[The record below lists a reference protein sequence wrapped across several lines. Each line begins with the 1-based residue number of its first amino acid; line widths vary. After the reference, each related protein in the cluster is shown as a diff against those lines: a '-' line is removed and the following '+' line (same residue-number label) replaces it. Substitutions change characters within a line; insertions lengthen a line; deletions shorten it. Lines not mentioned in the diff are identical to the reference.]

1 MKVFRVVMLAGVA
14 VALATCAFASD
25 FNFGSYARSEAM
37 GGAGLALTDDPT
49 TTTVINPAAGAA
61 KGQRFQFVFP
71 SVDFHVR
78 GATLSDIFDR
88 TGDLSDT
95 GNDDVAELARDFAGQ
110 DTTFTMGLS
119 TGFSGP
125 IGFMAEGEAQAS
137 ILPSPILKKW
147 AEAGAPTTAADL
159 VAQTISGKPLDP
171 ATIIN
176 DPAFATLLTDLKAAA
191 ADWQT
196 NPTSQAKINAV
207 VTQMVTNNLS
217 GSLLKTTI
225 NAKTIYSL
233 PSVMCSYR
241 IGGSSGN
248 LLVGTKLRW
257 LNTES
262 KTWNVQQEAGTT
274 NDISFEAVE
283 DTSLYK
289 KDHGL
294 GMDLGFIYQ
303 PQAQDVQYALV
314 INNFLDPRL
323 KGVET
328 PTSWNIGVASKPNR
342 RLRWAVDLVNINN
355 VYGEDGKLRMGAE
368 WTLDKML
375 VLRAGSQGNGW
386 TYGFG
391 ILGFNFSFSSDA
403 PNMVGKVL
411 RF

>member
-14 VALATCAFASD
+14 IALATCAFASD

-71 SVDFHVR
+71 SIDFHVR
-78 GATLSDIFDR
+78 GATLSDLFDR
-88 TGDLSDT
+88 TSDLSDT
-95 GNDDVAELARDFAGQ
+95 GSDDVAQLAKDFAGQ
-110 DTTFTMGLS
+110 DTTFTLGFS

-125 IGFMAEGEAQAS
+125 VGFMAEGEAQAHIS
-137 ILPSPILKKW
+137 PSPILKKW
-147 AEAGAPTTAADL
+147 AEAGAPTTAAAFAAATKDRN
-159 VAQTISGKPLDP
+159 ALDP

-176 DPAFATLLTDLKAAA
+176 DPAFAGLLTNLKAAA
-191 ADWQT
+191 ADWQA
-196 NPTSQAKINAV
+196 NPTSQAKINQV
-207 VTQMVTNNLS
+207 VTDLVTNTLN
-217 GSLLKTTI
+217 GSLMKTTI
-225 NAKTIYSL
+225 SAKTIYSL

-241 IGGSSGN
+241 VNGSSGD

-262 KTWNVQQEAGTT
+262 KTWNVQQETGTT
-274 NDISFEAVE
+274 DISFAAVE
-283 DTSLYK
+283 DATLYK

-323 KGVET
+323 MGVET
-328 PTSWNIGVASKPNR
+328 PTSWNIGIASKPNK
-342 RLRWAVDLVNINN
+342 RLRWAIDLVNINN

-368 WTLDKML
+368 WTLDKLL
-375 VLRAGSQGNGW
+375 VLRAGNQGKGW
-386 TYGFG
+386 TYGVG
-391 ILGFNFSFSSDA
+391 ILGFNFSFSSEA
-403 PNMVGKVL
+403 PNMVGKVI